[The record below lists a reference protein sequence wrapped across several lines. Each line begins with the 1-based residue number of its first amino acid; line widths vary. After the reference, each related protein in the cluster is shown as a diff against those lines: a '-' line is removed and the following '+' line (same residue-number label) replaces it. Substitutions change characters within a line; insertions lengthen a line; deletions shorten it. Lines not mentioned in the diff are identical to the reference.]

1 MGRRLAALAR
11 SAQVVVV
18 THLAQVAAY
27 ADQHLVVTKSTGSGD
42 DVVTQ
47 SDVTVVTSDDRV
59 TEAAR
64 MLSGQEESDAA
75 RTRREFLAAAD
86 MG

>member
-1 MGRRLAALAR
+1 M
-11 SAQVVVV
+11 
-18 THLAQVAAY
+18 
-27 ADQHLVVTKSTGSGD
+27 
-42 DVVTQ
+42 VTQ

-59 TEAAR
+59 TELAR

-75 RTRREFLAAAD
+75 RTHAAELLAAAD